1 MIDCEANHFIWLR
14 PGAIPLSMR
23 SPLPEF
29 LADLVNLLPRDERAL
44 LYRLATGNQGSDACI
59 LAIRSRERGAARRLA
74 RKLPR
79 TLRYLE
85 EDGALVAD
93 PAVIEQLTCFLPPD
107 SEGEASLANPV
118 DQIVVAQEKCDYR
131 RALALFEEN
140 GGVYFIHFHGNDTCL
155 DVLNRFPKTV
165 VDAEP
170 TLTMA
175 LAMHALKAGNVTRAR
190 HLMVQHFG
198 DDMHGLETVI
208 SRRESYPL
216 VVRQFRFLM
225 AIYEDQPISNQ
236 LRVKLFDMLAE
247 LPIDDHLHRGS
258 FYNAMLAVCLQ
269 RRELNEAEQIAKRAL
284 HHYQQAQAHLLVF
297 YIELHCVVFSL
308 HRGMLSEAEHR
319 AQAARNALERV
330 PFEVPADRRLMS
342 LLEGVLSY
350 EKGEADHLVRFVA
363 EEFDKFAYGEI
374 WPTVVELALVY
385 CSQVVSRQVGL
396 GGAISFL
403 DKWRVQEWRSRRFN
417 TAITM
422 REVKLLQNANRWQ
435 AAADRLMAIQSRI
448 NLTWV
453 ETAEEALSR
462 LVDPIEIELAM
473 AWLRHLIQHLPRRP
487 LLRAQV
493 EALLRNEHIGE
504 RDRGCL
510 RLWAAHLARVHR
522 DMTGA
527 RHLFAELLDEL
538 ARTGVI
544 THLLGEVGLVDALVD
559 DKRVGPQV
567 VSTAER
573 RAVLRKLHAFAP
585 GRETRSTVLTAQEL
599 RVLRLVAEGGTNKF
613 VARQLRLSEVTVKFH
628 LTNTYRKMGC
638 RRRAEAIAAARSL
651 GWL

>member
-1 MIDCEANHFIWLR
+1 
-14 PGAIPLSMR
+14 MR
-23 SPLPEF
+23 SSLPDL
-29 LADLVNLLPRDERAL
+29 LADLVNLLPQDERAL
-44 LYRLATGNQGSDACI
+44 VYRLAKGYQGSLVI
-59 LAIRSRERGAARRLA
+59 TSRERGAARRLA

-79 TLRYLE
+79 TFRYRD
-85 EDGALVAD
+85 EDGTLVAD
-93 PAVIEQLTCFLPPD
+93 RNVLAQLESVVVQDGDEALSGTGTC
-107 SEGEASLANPV
+107 A
-118 DQIVVAQEKCDYR
+118 QIVAAQEQGDHR

-140 GGVYFIHFHGNDTCL
+140 GGVYFIHFHGNDACL
-155 DVLNRFPKTV
+155 DVLNRFPRAM
-165 VDAEP
+165 VDAEE

-175 LAMHALKAGNVTRAR
+175 LAMHALKAGNVTHAR
-190 HLMVQHFG
+190 YLMVQHFG
-198 DDMHGLETVI
+198 DEMHSLDTVI

-216 VVRQFRFLM
+216 AVRQFRFLM
-225 AIYEDQPISNQ
+225 AIYEDQPIPNH
-236 LRVKLFDMLAE
+236 LREKLFDMLAE
-247 LPIDDHLHRGS
+247 FPIDDHLHRGS
-258 FYNAMLAVCLQ
+258 FYNAMLSVCLQ
-269 RRELNEAEQIAKRAL
+269 RRELNEAENIAKRAL
-284 HHYQQAQAHLLVF
+284 YHYQQAQAHLLVF

-308 HRGMLSEAEHR
+308 QRGMLSEAEHR
-319 AQAARNALERV
+319 VQAAREALDRV

-342 LLEGVLSY
+342 LLEGVLAY
-350 EKGEADHLVRFVA
+350 EKGEPDHLVRFVA

-374 WPTVVELALVY
+374 WPAVVELALVY

-396 GGAISFL
+396 GAAISFL

-422 REVKLLQNANRWQ
+422 REVELLQNANRWQ

-462 LVDPIEIELAM
+462 LVDPNEIELAM
-473 AWLRHLIQHLPRRP
+473 AWLRHLMQHLPRRP

-504 RDRGCL
+504 RDRGRL
-510 RLWAAHLARVHR
+510 RLWAAYLARVHR
-522 DMTGA
+522 DMTRA
-527 RHLFAELLDEL
+527 RHLFAALLDEL
-538 ARTGVI
+538 ARIGVV
-544 THLLGEVGLVDALVD
+544 THLLGDIGLVDALVD

-567 VSTAER
+567 ISTAER
-573 RAVLRKLHAFAP
+573 RAILRKLHGFAP
-585 GRETRSTVLTAQEL
+585 GRETNSTVLTPQEL

-638 RRRAEAIAAARSL
+638 RRRAEAVAAARSL

>member
-1 MIDCEANHFIWLR
+1 MASRSAVEH
-14 PGAIPLSMR
+14 LSG
-23 SPLPEF
+23 
-29 LADLVNLLPRDERAL
+29 
-44 LYRLATGNQGSDACI
+44 T
-59 LAIRSRERGAARRLA
+59 
-74 RKLPR
+74 
-79 TLRYLE
+79 
-85 EDGALVAD
+85 
-93 PAVIEQLTCFLPPD
+93 
-107 SEGEASLANPV
+107 
-118 DQIVVAQEKCDYR
+118 VAQEERRQSSMDDPVTQIVAAQENGDHQ
-131 RALALFEEN
+131 RALTLFEEN
-140 GGVYFIHFHGNDTCL
+140 GGIYFIHFHGNDACL
-155 DVLNRFPKTV
+155 DVLNRFPKAM
-165 VDAEP
+165 VDTEE

-175 LAMHALKAGNVTRAR
+175 LAMHALKAGNVTHAR
-190 HLMVQHFG
+190 YLMAQHFG
-198 DDMHGLETVI
+198 NEMHSLEAVI
-208 SRRESYPL
+208 SARGRYPL
-216 VVRQFRFLM
+216 AVRQFRFLM

-236 LRVKLFDMLAE
+236 LREKLFDMLAE

-269 RRELNEAEQIAKRAL
+269 RRELNEAEEIAKRAL
-284 HHYQQAQAHLLVF
+284 YHYQQAQAHLLVF

-308 HRGMLSEAEHR
+308 QRGMLSEAELR
-319 AQAARNALERV
+319 VQAARKALERV
-330 PFEVPADRRLMS
+330 PFDVPADRRLMS
-342 LLEGVLSY
+342 LLEGVLAY
-350 EKGEADHLVRFVA
+350 EKGDAEYLVRFVA

-374 WPTVVELALVY
+374 WPAVVELALVY

-396 GGAISFL
+396 GAAISFL

-422 REVKLLQNANRWQ
+422 REVELLQNANRWQ
-435 AAADRLMAIQSRI
+435 AAADRLMAVQSRI

-487 LLRAQV
+487 LLRAQI

-504 RDRGCL
+504 RDRGRL
-510 RLWAAHLARVHR
+510 RLWAAYLARVHR
-522 DMTGA
+522 DMTRA

-538 ARTGVI
+538 ARIGVI
-544 THLLGEVGLVDALVD
+544 THLLGDISLVDALVD
-559 DKRVGPQV
+559 DKRVGSQV

-573 RAVLRKLHAFAP
+573 RATLRKLHGFSP
-585 GRETRSTVLTAQEL
+585 GREAKSTVLTAQEL

-638 RRRAEAIAAARSL
+638 RRRSEAVAAARSL